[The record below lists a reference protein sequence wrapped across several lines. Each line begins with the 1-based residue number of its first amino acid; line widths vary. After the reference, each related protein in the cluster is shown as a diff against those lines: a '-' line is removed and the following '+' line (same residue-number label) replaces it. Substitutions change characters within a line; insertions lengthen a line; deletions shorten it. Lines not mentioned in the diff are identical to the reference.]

1 MIYRKLTVA
10 NVSFVPVG
18 MFSLEVEMNLE
29 VSKTHALC
37 WDKMT
42 CRDRRDDS
50 LKVSLSTIQYLSSI
64 GATVVVEAIVEWL
77 LS

>member
-1 MIYRKLTVA
+1 
-10 NVSFVPVG
+10 
-18 MFSLEVEMNLE
+18 MNLE

-50 LKVSLSTIQYLSSI
+50 LKVSLSTTQNLSSI

>member
-1 MIYRKLTVA
+1 
-10 NVSFVPVG
+10 
-18 MFSLEVEMNLE
+18 MNLE
-29 VSKTHALC
+29 VSNTHALC